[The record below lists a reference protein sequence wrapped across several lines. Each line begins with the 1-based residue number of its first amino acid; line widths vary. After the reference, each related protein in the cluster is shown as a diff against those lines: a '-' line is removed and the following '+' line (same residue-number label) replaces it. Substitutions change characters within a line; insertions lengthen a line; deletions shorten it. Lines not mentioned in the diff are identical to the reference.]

1 MAKEWACELLSRN
14 NMSNE
19 KIIAAS
25 IGITDYCMSIRESD
39 SKKYE
44 EIIEHMIELYYSNQ
58 DEIVQNNII
67 FTLSQLEDFALLSR
81 IIKSDHV
88 DFYQKVTAVEYNV
101 NTMLNILENNPS
113 DQNLE
118 VIVEAMKIFPWK
130 VIGNKIQ
137 DDMKKGIINSND
149 EIERILDLIDKKGL
163 DLKGEIS

>member
-1 MAKEWACELLSRN
+1 
-14 NMSNE
+14 
-19 KIIAAS
+19 
-25 IGITDYCMSIRESD
+25 
-39 SKKYE
+39 
-44 EIIEHMIELYYSNQ
+44 
-58 DEIVQNNII
+58 
-67 FTLSQLEDFALLSR
+67 
-81 IIKSDHV
+81 
-88 DFYQKVTAVEYNV
+88 
-101 NTMLNILENNPS
+101 MLNILENNPS